1 MVQLKF
7 KTYNCIKLYVQMF
20 NTKLYSFQNLGLSS
34 FIEIVQLVVV
44 LVVFMFTNFLEDILS
59 FSINSR

>member
-20 NTKLYSFQNLGLSS
+20 NTKLYSFQNLSLSS